1 MKTKLLFL
9 LSFVCSVLTSCDD
22 STITSEYDT
31 VKAKKIILEGEDGKE
46 YEITVD
52 RNGEMKTKEV
62 R

>member
-1 MKTKLLFL
+1 MRIFFAFAAIL
-9 LSFVCSVLTSCDD
+9 LSFTSCGD

-31 VKAKKIILEGEDGKE
+31 VKAKKIILQGEDGKD

-52 RNGEMKTKEV
+52 KEGQVKAREV

>member
-9 LSFVCSVLTSCDD
+9 LSFTCFALTACGD

-31 VKAKKIILEGEDGKE
+31 VKAKKIILEGDNGKE

-52 RNGEMKTKEV
+52 RDGKVRTKKIQ
-62 R
+62 

>member
-1 MKTKLLFL
+1 MRIIIAFLLF
-9 LSFVCSVLTSCDD
+9 CSLTSCGD

-52 RNGEMKTKEV
+52 RNGEVKTKEV

>member
-1 MKTKLLFL
+1 MKTRLLFL
-9 LSFVCSVLTSCDD
+9 LSFICCTLTACGD

-52 RNGEMKTKEV
+52 RDGEVKTKEV

>member
-9 LSFVCSVLTSCDD
+9 LSFVCSVLTSCGD

-52 RNGEMKTKEV
+52 RDGEMKTKEV

>member
-1 MKTKLLFL
+1 MRIFFALVIL
-9 LSFVCSVLTSCDD
+9 LSFTSCGD

-31 VKAKKIILEGEDGKE
+31 VKAKKIILEGEDGKD

-52 RNGEMKTKEV
+52 REGEVKAKEV

>member
-1 MKTKLLFL
+1 MRIVFVFLLFSS
-9 LSFVCSVLTSCDD
+9 LSSCGD

-31 VKAKKIILEGEDGKE
+31 VKAKKIILEGDNGKE

-52 RNGEMKTKEV
+52 RDGEVKVVEN